1 MKILIITVGNRQ
13 IGWRCQDGI
22 VRCPGVSANPK
33 DNTPDHVSHLYAE
46 MNVEQPKQ
54 RYYARHLGKLL
65 YDECQIRGDFSNVEL
80 LLDRNIIEQ
89 ECQNQDSLQE
99 IWLISTD
106 QPEDI
111 SQEYRSSD
119 TLWLAGLMVGKIKQT
134 WQNLQVHIQNLQVN
148 LSDTNKVRENF
159 GKFVLLLEDK
169 YKDSEKPT
177 ILIENKGSVPAIASS
192 LEIYLAALTRSFTI
206 KRITPQEPDPMFDLQ
221 TGSARIAE
229 KFSHQ
234 FLNQYFFPL
243 ERQKIISAW
252 EKGDFGEAKVW
263 LEGHKNKLAP
273 LDTLASYLNDAR
285 NNELRT
291 VIESKITDWLNSKHL
306 KKLASSET
314 IELWKSYHCL
324 KKNQGN
330 TTAIIWESAFSIPI
344 DAKNE
349 RFTTAFFTMAQTLE
363 RLLFELYKKDK
374 WLEKQW
380 ITIPE
385 DLVKMGI
392 GRESFTP
399 RLEEMSKIW
408 SANYNL
414 DLSFSELIDVI
425 RTRRNK
431 IVHEAKNVTFA
442 EIRDWWKKA
451 NLNADPIDEALF
463 LPLRPVWM
471 HFSELGEKPLLLS
484 LYEWGLEI
492 LKNEI

>member
-13 IGWRCQDGI
+13 IGWRCQDGV

-65 YDECQIRGDFSNVEL
+65 YDECQKKGDFSQVEL

-89 ECQNQDSLQE
+89 EYQDEERLIE
-99 IWLISTD
+99 VWLIGTNQS
-106 QPEDI
+106 EDV
-111 SQEYRSSD
+111 SQDYRSSD
-119 TLWLAGLMVGKIKQT
+119 TLWLTELMAGKIKQT
-134 WQNLQVHIQNLQVN
+134 WQNLQVHIENLQGN
-148 LSDTNKVRENF
+148 LSDTNKVRE
-159 GKFVLLLEDK
+159 KFAEFVMHLTDR
-169 YKDSEKPT
+169 YKDHEKVT
-177 ILIENKGSVPAIASS
+177 ILIENKGSVPAIATS
-192 LEIYLAALTRSFTI
+192 LEIYLAALTRSFTVE
-206 KRITPQEPDPMFDLQ
+206 RITPQEPDSMFDSQ

-229 KFSHQ
+229 KFSYQ
-234 FLNQYFFPL
+234 LLNQYFFPL

-291 VIESKITDWLNSKHL
+291 IIESRIKEWLNSKHL
-306 KKLASSET
+306 KKLASPET
-314 IELWKSYHCL
+314 IELWKNYHCL

-431 IVHEAKNVTFA
+431 IVHEAKNVTFT
-442 EIRDWWKKA
+442 EIRDWWRKA
-451 NLNADPIDEALF
+451 DLDAYPIDQALL
-463 LPLRPVWM
+463 LPLRPICS
-471 HFSELGEKPLLLS
+471 HFPELPEKPLLLS
-484 LYEWGLEI
+484 LYEWALEV